1 MSLLSLKSLQGAA
14 PFSARFALLF
24 LAALALSACKEA
36 TPLTVQGVAVAPIQ
50 RASFTHY
57 PPTKASAAAEEV
69 PPSTEEGALQWP
81 SVTQLSAL
89 AQQGT
94 AEASPPTE
102 VAERPA
108 SEAKGETPAAPQ
120 EESGGAAYQA
130 PLNYPGAGGGQRPP
144 HGKAPGTASR
154 AGQVHQVPSSQPQG
168 ATAGKLRGII
178 NLAPELQEKVPNG
191 AVLFIIVRRDA
202 GPGQR
207 GTLIAATK
215 SDQVN
220 AGTFPF
226 PFVVTQ
232 ADTMMGAPL
241 AGKVRISARIDADG
255 DALSKSPGDL
265 IGEASE
271 AAEVNGAPVRFTI
284 SRSL

>member
-1 MSLLSLKSLQGAA
+1 MSLLTLKSLKGVA
-14 PFSARFALLF
+14 PLSARFALLF
-24 LAALALSACKEA
+24 FAALSLSACKEA

-57 PPTKASAAAEEV
+57 PPTKASAAAEEASSAV
-69 PPSTEEGALQWP
+69 EAGTLQWP
-81 SVTQLSAL
+81 SVTQLSTL
-89 AQQGT
+89 AQQGNADTIPT
-94 AEASPPTE
+94 AEVVGHPSSGSQ
-102 VAERPA
+102 
-108 SEAKGETPAAPQ
+108 SEATQAPQ
-120 EESGGAAYQA
+120 EAGGAAYQA

-144 HGKAPGTASR
+144 HGKAPNAAPH
-154 AGQVHQVPSSQPQG
+154 AGQVHQAPSSQPQG
-168 ATAGKLRGII
+168 APAGKLRGII
-178 NLAPELQEKVPNG
+178 SLAPELQEKVPNG

-232 ADTMMGAPL
+232 ADAMMGAPL

-255 DALSKSPGDL
+255 DALSKNPGDL